1 MRIGV
6 TREIDI
12 ANPETRT
19 LEQRIKRAEDLV
31 RDMLEDE
38 KPFHSNKYSGSL
50 EAIEINRTLGRT
62 DAAGGASSFPM
73 IGIYFSVNFQ

>member
-12 ANPETRT
+12 ANPKTGA

-31 RDMLEDE
+31 CDMLEDE
-38 KPFHSNKYSGSL
+38 EPFHSNKYSGSL
-50 EAIEINRTLGRT
+50 EAIEISRTLPLT
-62 DAAGGASSFPM
+62 DAAGGANGFPM
-73 IGIYFSVNFQ
+73 IRIYFSVNFQ

>member
-38 KPFHSNKYSGSL
+38 EPFHSNKYNGSL
-50 EAIEINRTLGRT
+50 ETIEINRTLCT
-62 DAAGGASSFPM
+62 DAAVGASSFPV
-73 IGIYFSVNFQ
+73 IGICFSVNFQ